1 LTIEF
6 LFVSFKKIFHI
17 TTQNIYL
24 FICLIHLRAD
34 LSSSLD
40 CVSHYPSYIQ
50 LFYIFSWVYV
60 SLLRKDFLLTVNY
73 FGWIGIPNSNVSM
86 CHLWSW
92 FTSSNL
98 SSDILQVLPVLNV
111 TLQQWALDV
120 DRHCESSLSLFAF
133 WDFPIISSDH
143 SFQIQFSVAPWQ
155 KYCSIFSSALHWWC
169 SVQNICSQAETTEL
183 NFLFDFSSPLCSLHV
198 SLSASVS
205 SPVPSCF
212 CTRSKNCRFV
222 LG

>member
-120 DRHCESSLSLFAF
+120 DRHCESSLSLF
-133 WDFPIISSDH
+133 PVIIVS
-143 SFQIQFSVAPWQ
+143 
-155 KYCSIFSSALHWWC
+155 KFSSLLPHDRNIVAFFHQHSTDGALC
-169 SVQNICSQAETTEL
+169 KTSALRLKPQNWTFCLTSL
-183 NFLFDFSSPLCSLHV
+183 PHCVLFM
-198 SLSASVS
+198 
-205 SPVPSCF
+205 
-212 CTRSKNCRFV
+212 
-222 LG
+222 